1 MALTYSLILSLPP
14 LGFHFTAVL
23 ASFHKFYYYYIIY
36 YPQNFQVNDKARKI
50 I

>member
-23 ASFHKFYYYYIIY
+23 AFTNFIIIVL
-36 YPQNFQVNDKARKI
+36 FTIRKI
-50 I
+50 FK